1 MAKRKRVGLI
11 LLENKEWI
19 AGIYLMLNIIKALDT
34 VDKKLKPTIVIIAE
48 SKERFEIFKEETKYP
63 YLEFYQYPE
72 KIIKKYPNT
81 LYGKVSKKLSRSK
94 KELKVDFIYPRPLNN
109 LAINSPEVHWIPD
122 FQEVYLP
129 QFFSEVELK
138 ERKVYQQ
145 KVADEASL
153 IVFSS
158 RDSYNDFQ
166 RLYPKAK
173 SRTFIL
179 PFAVIHPDITV
190 MKIDEL
196 RKKYG
201 LPKRYFLLPNQFWAH
216 KNHITVLRA
225 AKLLKEKNKDFMIA
239 MTGSKDDYRNK
250 DVFGDLHRYIE
261 ENNLEN
267 NIKSLGFIPRLE
279 QLCLFKNAIAII
291 QPSLFEGWSTVVED
305 AKALKKFLVLSDID
319 VHREQIKEN
328 AIFFDPLDEVDLK
341 SKLSLFL
348 VNDPNIV
355 EIDYQN
361 NIRGFGERIV
371 ELIDLL
377 TESKQ

>member
-34 VDKKLKPTIVIIAE
+34 VDKKSKPTIVIIAE
-48 SKERFEIFKEETKYP
+48 NKEKFGIFKVETKYP

-72 KIIKKYPNT
+72 KIQKKYPNT
-81 LYGKVSKKLSRSK
+81 LYGKVSEKLSRSK
-94 KELKVDFIYPRPLNN
+94 KELNVDFIYPRPLNN
-109 LAINSPEVHWIPD
+109 LAIDSPEVHWIPD

-145 KVADEASL
+145 KVADQASL
-153 IVFSS
+153 IVLSS
-158 RDSYNDFQ
+158 KDSYNDFH

-173 SRTFIL
+173 ARTFIL
-179 PFAVIHPDITV
+179 PFAVIHPDITA

-196 RKKYG
+196 RKKYD

-216 KNHITVLRA
+216 KNHMTVIKA
-225 AKLLKEKNKDFMIA
+225 AKLLRAVSEDFMIA
-239 MTGSKDDYRNK
+239 MTGSEDDYRNK
-250 DVFGDLHRYIE
+250 DVFGDLHRYIDQ
-261 ENNLEN
+261 NNLRN

-279 QLCLFKNAIAII
+279 QLCLFKNAIAIV

-305 AKALKKFLVLSDID
+305 AKSLNKHLILSDIK
-319 VHREQIKEN
+319 VHREQITEN
-328 AIFFDPLDEVDLK
+328 ASFFSPLDEYDLK
-341 SKLSLFL
+341 NNLSLFL
-348 VNDPNIV
+348 ENNPEVKKIDYNKDIKKFGENIV
-355 EIDYQN
+355 EMI
-361 NIRGFGERIV
+361 E
-371 ELIDLL
+371 LL
-377 TESKQ
+377 TSSK